1 MKIAIVDYFSQM
13 AKEKDITF
21 SANVD
26 VPYFRNVKRIKGRE
40 LL

>member
-26 VPYFRNVKRIKGRE
+26 VPYFRNVKRIKWRE